1 MLHARLSRVLLQR
14 APASSGV
21 LRCSGPPCSPASRSS
36 CDMCMRMCMLSRAT
50 DLPVCA
56 CVHPNPNPNPN
67 PNLLPVCRRHR
78 VPHGRAAARRAL
90 EGLAPP
96 APPRRAAGV
105 ARAVRKAG
113 HAIGKRPSAPVAR
126 ALAGRPR
133 APCGS
138 SYTQYKY
145 GIAHLFVSLRCL
157 KIKSSMRTRFPRRFS
172 PKTRSAHAVWKK
184 ERRRKLS
191 ARYFRHACA
200 SARRKTPWGFWQN
213 TDTCEPSRAALL
225 KETTCGQLGALLAHP
240 T

>member
-1 MLHARLSRVLLQR
+1 MIREGVSLLSSLDAMLDARLSRVLLQR

-21 LRCSGPPCSPASRSS
+21 LRCSGPPCSPGSRSS
-36 CDMCMRMCMLSRAT
+36 FDMCMRMCMLSRAA

-56 CVHPNPNPNPN
+56 CVHPNPKPIPNLNPN

-96 APPRRAAGV
+96 ASPRRAAGV

-138 SYTQYKY
+138 SYTQCNY
-145 GIAHLFVSLRCL
+145 GRLLTYSSLFGL
-157 KIKSSMRTRFPRRFS
+157 KIKSSMRTLSFSISVSVYFAPLVITPVFSGLASQEPR
-172 PKTRSAHAVWKK
+172 
-184 ERRRKLS
+184 E
-191 ARYFRHACA
+191 
-200 SARRKTPWGFWQN
+200 GDNQ
-213 TDTCEPSRAALL
+213 AA
-225 KETTCGQLGALLAHP
+225 
-240 T
+240 